1 MISAIV
7 LAVPLADQQAWALLR
22 EGARRL
28 FHVLTLGLRAPL
40 APGALGLRGFI
51 QRNSQFAS

>member
-22 EGARRL
+22 EGASRL
-28 FHVLTLGLRAPL
+28 FHVLTLGCARPA
-40 APGALGLRGFI
+40 GALGLRGSYPAEFS
-51 QRNSQFAS
+51 NFAS